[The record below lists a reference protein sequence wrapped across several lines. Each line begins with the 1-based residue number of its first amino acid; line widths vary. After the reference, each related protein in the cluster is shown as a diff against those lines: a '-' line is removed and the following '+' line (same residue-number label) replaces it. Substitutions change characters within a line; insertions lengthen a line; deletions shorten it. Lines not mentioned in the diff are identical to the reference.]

1 MVEAFRSLRPT
12 PAGGRP
18 EEADALFGG
27 REQSLIDR
35 GVGARFVRLDID
47 ARDARIQA
55 GAPNYYVAAERLK
68 ELARAR
74 KLFALV
80 GPRGRG
86 KTQLACAL
94 CRWFFVPNEKDRGIS
109 YRTALGYLDGVRAAG
124 QKVRDF
130 KKTHEEVGLLVLD
143 EIQDRNAP
151 DWLDVSFGELIDSR
165 YANRKPTLLLSN
177 LTPDALIDNVGPKTQ
192 RRLVEEGGIIEATW
206 PRIHELLSGGN
217 GREGDE

>member
-1 MVEAFRSLRPT
+1 MFRSLRPA
-12 PAGGRP
+12 PA
-18 EEADALFGG
+18 AVATDAANALLGG
-27 REQSLIDR
+27 RERSLLDR

-47 ARDARIQA
+47 ARNPQIQA

-68 ELARAR
+68 DLASAR

-94 CRWFFVPNEKDRGIS
+94 CRWWYVPDECNRGVA

-124 QKVRDF
+124 AKVREF

-151 DWLDVSFGELIDSR
+151 DWLDVSFGELIDVR

-192 RRLVEEGGIIEATW
+192 RRLIEEGGIIEATW
-206 PRIHELLSGGN
+206 ARIHELLSGGN